1 MEVRVRKV
9 TACVPL
15 GNDPAKAASQLVAR
29 DARQYQGTVPYK
41 ATVIE

>member
-15 GNDPAKAASQLVAR
+15 RNDLAKAASQLVAR
-29 DARQYQGTVPYK
+29 DARQYQGAVPYK
-41 ATVIE
+41 ATAIE